1 MKILVLKSSGNRN
14 GSSNT
19 LADAFIRGAR
29 EGGHTITEYDVFH
42 ADIRPCTGCNACGMR
57 PMCAAGRL

>member
-19 LADAFIRGAR
+19 LADAFIRGAK
-29 EGGHTITEYDVFH
+29 ESGHTITEYDVFR
-42 ADIRPCTGCNACGMR
+42 ADIHPCTG
-57 PMCAAGRL
+57 